1 MEEMVYI
8 DTNDVYFWSNLLILI
23 FEKRRSDVKL
33 NCFWS
38 GISKKKFFFFFRV
51 TKDIIETKKDE
62 Y

>member
-8 DTNDVYFWSNLLILI
+8 DTNDVYLWSNLLVLI
-23 FEKRRSDVKL
+23 YAKRRSDVKL
-33 NCFWS
+33 SCFWS
-38 GISKKKFFFFFRV
+38 GISKKEFFFFRV